1 MKTILVILPLT
12 IVLCFMIS
20 CQDKEAMRELQ
31 ELKNQAQ
38 LEEQNKDI
46 IIRWLSETDKENFAV
61 IDELMAKDG
70 KIYYGRDI
78 FPPEWLKA
86 SCKVMAQ
93 SFSGN
98 THIIDDLIA
107 EKDKVVARLTIKVIH
122 TGEFM
127 GTLPTG
133 KEVEY
138 HGFTVYRLEAGKIKE
153 LWMDQNATLE
163 LLVKLGIN
171 PESMVGE

>member
-1 MKTILVILPLT
+1 MIFPLA
-12 IVLCFMIS
+12 IVLCFMIG
-20 CQDKEAMRELQ
+20 CQDKEAVRELE
-31 ELKNQAQ
+31 ELKAQAR

-46 IIRWLSETDKENFAV
+46 IMRWLSEADKENFAV
-61 IDELMAKDG
+61 VDELMAEDG
-70 KIYYGRDI
+70 KVYYGSDI

-86 SCKVMAQ
+86 SCEVVAQ

-107 EKDKVVARLTIKVIH
+107 EKDKVVARLTIKVAH

-127 GTLPTG
+127 GTSPTG

-138 HGFTVYRLEAGKIKE
+138 HAFTMYRLETGKIKE
-153 LWMDQNATLE
+153 LWMDKNATLE
-163 LLVKLGIN
+163 LLVKLGIS
-171 PESMVGE
+171 PDSMVGE

>member
-1 MKTILVILPLT
+1 MKTIRMIFPLA
-12 IVLCFMIS
+12 IVLCFMIG
-20 CQDKEAMRELQ
+20 CQNKEAVREME
-31 ELKNQAQ
+31 ELKAQAR

-46 IIRWLSETDKENFAV
+46 IKRWISELDKENFAV
-61 IDELMAKDG
+61 VDELMAEDG
-70 KIYYGRDI
+70 KVYYGRDI
-78 FPPEWLKA
+78 FRREWLKA

-107 EKDKVVARLTIKVIH
+107 EKDKVVARLTIKVTH

-133 KEVEY
+133 KQLEY

-153 LWMDQNATLE
+153 LWMDKNATLE

-171 PESMVGE
+171 PDSMVGK